1 MRVVSRTI
9 VADTIRGHARLS
21 RADVARL
28 TSISPPTVSAIV
40 MVVIR
45 EGLVKE
51 LSQKPIQVSSQRPH
65 LAIL

>member
-1 MRVVSRTI
+1 MRVVIRTV

-40 MVVIR
+40 VGVIR
-45 EGLVKE
+45 EGLVKD
-51 LSQKPIQVSSQRPH
+51 LSQEPFQVSSRRLH
-65 LAIL
+65 LAFL